1 MANTTADPQCDR
13 LRTVILNE
21 LASRGLTRYWL
32 AEQVANPTYNNNP
45 PCGIRNVYAYLSGEN
60 EVSTPVMQAIFT
72 ALDLTVSRW

>member
-1 MANTTADPQCDR
+1 MANTTADPRCDR

-32 AEQVANPTYNNNP
+32 AEQVANDDNP

-60 EVSTPVMQAIFT
+60 EVSTPVMQAIFA